1 MNSQGSGECGSP
13 SERESYLGQKSLEI
27 KEIIWPQRLTCTMGW
42 RLAFP
47 DTAQIRPQQ
56 VSTVTHSIWWTCLS
70 YIMAAQ
76 SWAAFPK
83 WHLVSYASPDKWQLP
98 QGRRVPAHWLQLK
111 EGGPTDGGGHLSCT
125 LRDASTPG
133 SWKQASIGGASAHIS
148 DEPRSSDK
156 LGWAVELLWDIMGVL
171 NGTDRQ
177 GLNPPMQS
185 FKVTGCPTISLGSVS
200 VASLPP

>member
-98 QGRRVPAHWLQLK
+98 QGGRVPAHWLQLR
-111 EGGPTDGGGHLSCT
+111 EGGPSDGGG
-125 LRDASTPG
+125 ASQLHSQGCFNP
-133 SWKQASIGGASAHIS
+133 W
-148 DEPRSSDK
+148 
-156 LGWAVELLWDIMGVL
+156 LL
-171 NGTDRQ
+171 
-177 GLNPPMQS
+177 
-185 FKVTGCPTISLGSVS
+185 K
-200 VASLPP
+200 ASLDWRSLSPHFWWAL